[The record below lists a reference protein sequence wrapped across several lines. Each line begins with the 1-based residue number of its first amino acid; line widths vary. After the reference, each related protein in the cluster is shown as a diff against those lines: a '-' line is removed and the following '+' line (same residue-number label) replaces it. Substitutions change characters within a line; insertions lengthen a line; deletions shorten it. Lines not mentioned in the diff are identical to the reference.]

1 VAVRLA
7 STADAREA
15 ACAPRCASCRY
26 RAEDRYSLEQS
37 MPVSLFRVRDR
48 ASLEDR
54 RRCRLHDPPVSAGDA
69 LAQFKPV
76 FPN

>member
-1 VAVRLA
+1 
-7 STADAREA
+7 
-15 ACAPRCASCRY
+15 
-26 RAEDRYSLEQS
+26 